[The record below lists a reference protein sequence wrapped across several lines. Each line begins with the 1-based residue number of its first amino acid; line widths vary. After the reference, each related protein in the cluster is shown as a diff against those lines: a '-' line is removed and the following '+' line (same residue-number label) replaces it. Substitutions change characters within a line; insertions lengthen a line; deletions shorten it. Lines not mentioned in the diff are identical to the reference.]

1 MDINTLSDFIL
12 LIFFFLPAHGPWPHS
27 GNFPCDSGPQAMGRG
42 SLLWQ
47 SSLQW
52 AVPARAPS
60 FCSSCSARLWGPT
73 DSVWGTF
80 KDQMR
85 GQDPGRDCL
94 SSEELADLGGG
105 WPMPQGRQRWGLRV
119 GCRPSRQLSPMRA
132 HVYQLLLSTQRLVSG
147 DAQSLTPLKPQH
159 PSCARAGAF

>member
-1 MDINTLSDFIL
+1 MGLGRIL
-12 LIFFFLPAHGPWPHS
+12 ETSHVIRALRPW
-27 GNFPCDSGPQAMGRG
+27 GRG

-105 WPMPQGRQRWGLRV
+105 WPMPQGRQRWGLR
-119 GCRPSRQLSPMRA
+119 GSE
-132 HVYQLLLSTQRLVSG
+132 VS
-147 DAQSLTPLKPQH
+147 
-159 PSCARAGAF
+159 